1 MLPFSRR
8 HAAFAK
14 RATRTTRW
22 PPRGLEAP
30 AYSGQTREVAGRPG
44 LVYWMTAV
52 ASSTSN
58 RRSRSS
64 PARLMPPRRCTP
76 GLERF
81 VGILI
86 GVAADCLLIIFWP
99 LKGDKQQ

>member
-1 MLPFSRR
+1 MAHTIRAVLMAKAT
-8 HAAFAK
+8 AASL
-14 RATRTTRW
+14 
-22 PPRGLEAP
+22 RGLRL
-30 AYSGQTREVAGRPG
+30 SRLSSHGEVAGRPG

-58 RRSRSS
+58 CRSRSS
-64 PARLMPPRRCTP
+64 PARLMPPRGCTP